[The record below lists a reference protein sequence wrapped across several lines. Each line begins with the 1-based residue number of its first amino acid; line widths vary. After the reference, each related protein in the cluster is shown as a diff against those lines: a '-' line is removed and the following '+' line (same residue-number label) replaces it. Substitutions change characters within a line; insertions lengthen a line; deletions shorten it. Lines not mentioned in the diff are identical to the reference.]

1 MKLNVQL
8 KFSGNAEEAFLFY
21 KDIFKTDL
29 SPIYRYKDMAA
40 MGMDNIPQNIGNYVA
55 NIMLS
60 IGESKIIGYDAMEQ
74 DFKRSVNQ
82 DTLIHIT
89 PDSKEEAKRIF
100 DALSD
105 NGKVI
110 NPINQTPF
118 GYYGSLID
126 KYGVGWE
133 VLIEIV

>member
-8 KFSGNAEEAFLFY
+8 KFAGNAEEAFLFY
-21 KDIFKTDL
+21 KNIFNTDL

-40 MGMDNIPQNIGNYVA
+40 MGMDNIPKSVENYVA
-55 NIMLS
+55 NIMIS
-60 IGESKIIGYDAMEQ
+60 IGESKIIGFDVSEEG
-74 DFKRSVNQ
+74 FNRSKNQ

-89 PDSKEEAKRIF
+89 PDSKEDAKRIF
-100 DALSD
+100 DALSE
-105 NGKVI
+105 NGKVV

-133 VLIEIV
+133 VLIENL